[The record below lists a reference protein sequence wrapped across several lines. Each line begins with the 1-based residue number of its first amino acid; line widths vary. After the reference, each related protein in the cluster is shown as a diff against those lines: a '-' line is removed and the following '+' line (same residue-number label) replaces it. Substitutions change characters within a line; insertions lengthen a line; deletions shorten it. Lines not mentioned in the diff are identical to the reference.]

1 MLNAKGV
8 AKKLGVSRSWFCV
21 HREELE
27 ARGFP
32 AKLPV
37 LKRWNE
43 DAIDAW
49 LARQS
54 KMVAA
59 ASVHVGEKQFDAL
72 FGL

>member
-8 AKKLGVSRSWFCV
+8 AKKLGCSRSWFYA
-21 HREELE
+21 HRKELE

-32 AKLPV
+32 TALPV

-49 LARQS
+49 IERQS
-54 KMVAA
+54 KMVVA
-59 ASVHVGEKQFDAL
+59 ASAHVGEKQFDAL